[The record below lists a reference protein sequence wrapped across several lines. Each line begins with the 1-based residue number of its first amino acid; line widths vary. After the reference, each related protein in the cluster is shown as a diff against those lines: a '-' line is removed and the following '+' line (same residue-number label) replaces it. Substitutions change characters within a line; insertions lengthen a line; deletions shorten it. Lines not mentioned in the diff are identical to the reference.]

1 MRLRSRGVVAAS
13 ISTRLVT
20 AKKLYAASIILHLRI
35 AHDQCGDVRRG
46 LLDRV
51 TEAFRGL

>member
-1 MRLRSRGVVAAS
+1 VVAAS
-13 ISTRLVT
+13 ISARPVT

-35 AHDQCGDVRRG
+35 AHDQRGDVRRG

-51 TEAFRGL
+51 MEAFRGL